1 MRQAIDDRDIVIN
14 QSGGRRFGFPSA
26 SLIALTVMVLGA
38 LAALWKL
45 IDTFDPQA
53 RAARDAAQWHQEQ
66 LDSQLEG
73 INLFGAALLRLAL
86 PVAFSL
92 AALGLVVVGLMLIYR
107 RWATVA
113 SIQAHYQVKAIEARY
128 RVPVPQTYSP
138 HIVGGTS
145 RAEMLP
151 APDIIDAPAL
161 PEPVLPGVTDLATLG
176 YRPTKDAIL
185 LGLGPNSELITVP
198 LGKLWHVATAGP
210 TGNGKSNIHRLLLA
224 QLCAL
229 GAQVAIGDPKW
240 TPYDQEQNEDW
251 RPIERRLHLA
261 PAVSADQIGALLD
274 YAASELAKRL
284 ERRRKQEPIGK
295 PLFIAL
301 DELPWIYDHV
311 TAADEQIA
319 ELVRL
324 GRGVGVFTL
333 AAAQD
338 FLVKSTGLGAARDNF
353 RSAFYLGGDLKTGS
367 VLLDLPQRE
376 LGQREHEITFGT
388 ALLRSTATT
397 PPQIV
402 RVPYVSN
409 QALYSL
415 LGAGANVG
423 ASVGVDAGASSV
435 IIDAD
440 RTDARTEDGPDFAP
454 IGPELGTRHQDALDA
469 RSMQV
474 RELLRAKTGVNE
486 VLRAVWQVDTAKKG
500 AEYKAALAEYQ
511 TIVAGLLR

>member
-1 MRQAIDDRDIVIN
+1 MQRIDDRDIIIN
-14 QSGGRRFGFPSA
+14 QGGGRRLGFPYIGA
-26 SLIALTVMVLGA
+26 AALAITALTC
-38 LAALWKL
+38 LAGLWLL
-45 IDTFDPQA
+45 IQTFDPQA
-53 RAARDAAQWHQEQ
+53 RAAREAAQWQQEQ

-73 INLFGAALLRLAL
+73 VNLFGAALVRLAL

-92 AALGLVVVGLMLIYR
+92 AVLGLVIVGLLLLYR
-107 RWATVA
+107 RWAAVA

-128 RVPVPQTYSP
+128 NVPVPTHYAP
-138 HIVGGTS
+138 HFAGVS
-145 RAEMLP
+145 RDLP
-151 APDIIDAPAL
+151 ESVVIDAPAL
-161 PEPVLPGVTDLATLG
+161 EAPALPGITDLATLN

-185 LGLGPNSELITVP
+185 LGLGPNRQITVP
-198 LGKLWHVATAGP
+198 MGKLWHVATAGP

-229 GAQVAIGDPKW
+229 GAHVAIGDPKW

-251 RPIERRLHLA
+251 RPIEQRLHLA

-274 YAASELAKRL
+274 YAAGEMAKRL

-295 PLFIAL
+295 PLFICL

-311 TAADEQIA
+311 KAADGQIA

-367 VLLDLPQRE
+367 VLLDITQSA

-388 ALLRSTATT
+388 ALLRSSVTT
-397 PPQIV
+397 PPALV

-409 QALYSL
+409 QALYGL
-415 LGAGANVG
+415 LGLGAQL
-423 ASVGVDAGASSV
+423 SASSS
-435 IIDAD
+435 AD
-440 RTDARTEDGPDFAP
+440 PSANSGAIVEGEATVRTEVAP
-454 IGPELGTRHQDALDA
+454 NIIPAVQPLSAELPKALDA
-469 RSMQV
+469 NAHRV
-474 RELLRAKTGVNE
+474 RELLRQKAGVNE
-486 VLRAVWQVDTAKKG
+486 ILREVWGIEKNERG
-500 AEYKAALAEYQ
+500 AAYRQALVEYQ
-511 TIVAGLLR
+511 EIVARLLG